1 MADVKNKKEYEKALA
16 AFIKEKKP
24 LGQVVYDEFGDTL

>member
-1 MADVKNKKEYEKALA
+1 MADVKNKKEYEKAVA

-24 LGQVVYDEFGDTL
+24 MGRRSNG